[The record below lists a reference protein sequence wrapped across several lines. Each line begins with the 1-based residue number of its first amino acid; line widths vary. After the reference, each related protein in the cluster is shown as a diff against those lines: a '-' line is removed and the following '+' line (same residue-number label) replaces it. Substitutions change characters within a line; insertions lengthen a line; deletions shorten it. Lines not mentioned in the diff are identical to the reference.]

1 MRKEINMKK
10 IWSRSWVLN
19 SGKILLMGSV
29 LQLWSCHPDQ
39 SPQKPNIVFIMAD
52 DMGFGD
58 VSSYN
63 PESKIETPNMD
74 QLASQGLRFTNV
86 HTPSSLCSPTRYG
99 LLTGRYCWRTRLKK
113 GVLVEF
119 YGDQPLIEKE
129 RLTLA
134 SMLKGEGY
142 ETACIGKWHVGLS
155 WNTKDGSPASYEEEA
170 NIDFSKPVIGG
181 PLERGFD
188 YFYGTAGC
196 STSDPPY
203 CFIENDKTVSI
214 PTEMIPEEIDLLP
227 GVVTGLMASDWSQEE
242 VDIRLCEQA
251 IGFIQRHQAERAD
264 DPFFLYFVPSSPH
277 IPWMV
282 PESMKGKTDEGPRGD
297 LVALVDW
304 CVGQILQT
312 LEEYGLEE
320 NTLIIVTSDNG
331 PRKGANGHKSAGD
344 LRGYKAQI
352 WEGGHRVPFI
362 ARWPGKIEPGTIS
375 NEIFSLT
382 DMMASFSALLQKEL
396 PADAGEDSYNVLPA
410 LLGGEMIENSARP
423 RVFHSANGVFAIQ
436 QNQWKLIQGTKGPG
450 AGSSIA
456 HPDSLR
462 LVGQLYNL
470 EQDPYE
476 QEDLWDRYPEIVL
489 ELNQILE
496 NIKKQPYENGS

>member
-1 MRKEINMKK
+1 MRTFALLFSK
-10 IWSRSWVLN
+10 IMLMGV
-19 SGKILLMGSV
+19 ILL
-29 LQLWSCHPDQ
+29 LLSCHGTPP
-39 SPQKPNIVFIMAD
+39 PQKPNIVFIMAD

-58 VSSYN
+58 VSCYN

-74 QLASQGLRFTNV
+74 KLASEGLMFTNV

-99 LLTGRYCWRTRLKK
+99 LLTGRYCWRTPLKR
-113 GVLVEF
+113 GVLVDF
-119 YGDQPLIEKE
+119 YGDTPLIEE
-129 RLTLA
+129 GRMTIA

-142 ETACIGKWHVGLS
+142 ETACIGKWHVGIS
-155 WNTKDGSPASYEEEA
+155 WNTKDGSAASYEEED
-170 NIDFSKPVIGG
+170 NIDFTKPIIGG

-214 PTEMIPEEIDLLP
+214 PSEMIPEEIDLMP
-227 GVVTGLMASDWSQEE
+227 GVVTGLMASDWSQED
-242 VDIRLCEQA
+242 VDIRLTEQA
-251 IGFIQRHQAERAD
+251 VKFIDRHQESRSD

-277 IPWMV
+277 IPWLV

-304 CVGQILQT
+304 CLGQITQT
-312 LEEYGLEE
+312 LEKYGLEE

-362 ARWPGKIEPGTIS
+362 ARWPGKIEPGTVS
-375 NEIFSLT
+375 KEVFSLT
-382 DMMASFSALLQKEL
+382 DMMATFSALMSREV
-396 PADAGEDSYNVLPA
+396 PDSAGEDSYDVLPA
-410 LLGGEMIENSARP
+410 LLGGEMVENSRRS

-436 QNQWKLIQGTKGPG
+436 QDQWKLIQGTKGPG
-450 AGSSIA
+450 AGRSVVN
-456 HPDSLR
+456 PDSL
-462 LVGQLYNL
+462 LLIGQLYDL
-470 EQDPYE
+470 DQDPYE
-476 QEDLWDRYPEIVL
+476 QDDLWDQYPEIVL
-489 ELNQILE
+489 ELNQTLE
-496 NIKKQPYENGS
+496 KIKK